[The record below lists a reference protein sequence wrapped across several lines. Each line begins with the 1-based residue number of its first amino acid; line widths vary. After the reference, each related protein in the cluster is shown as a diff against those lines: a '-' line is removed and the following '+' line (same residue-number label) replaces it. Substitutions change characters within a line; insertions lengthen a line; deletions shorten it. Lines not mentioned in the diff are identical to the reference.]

1 VSFGFA
7 DVLLF
12 LLFGV
17 MLLFFS
23 HFQRITLK
31 FDERLNDLNAPGGN
45 MSFDLESLKEELM
58 GIVENTIES
67 LSPPTAF
74 DHFAGMASQ
83 YFQMRMMKEFKIDQP
98 TQLEEEIKEE

>member
-1 VSFGFA
+1 MSFGLG

-31 FDERLNDLNAPGGN
+31 FDERLSKIGDPQEK
-45 MSFDLESLKEELM
+45 MSFDLDELKSELM
-58 GIVENTIES
+58 DIVENTIES
-67 LSPPTAF
+67 LSPPSAF
-74 DHFAGMASQ
+74 DHIAGAVSQ
-83 YFQMRMMKEFKIDQP
+83 YFQMRMMKEFQP
-98 TQLEEEIKEE
+98 PELEERIKED

>member
-1 VSFGFA
+1 MSFGLG

-31 FDERLNDLNAPGGN
+31 FDERLSKIGDPQEK
-45 MSFDLESLKEELM
+45 MSFDLDELKSELM
-58 GIVENTIES
+58 DIVENTIES
-67 LSPPTAF
+67 L
-74 DHFAGMASQ
+74 
-83 YFQMRMMKEFKIDQP
+83 
-98 TQLEEEIKEE
+98 

>member
-31 FDERLNDLNAPGGN
+31 FDERLTAIGMPGDKIN
-45 MSFDLESLKEELM
+45 FDIDALKSELLD
-58 GIVENTIES
+58 IVENTIES
-67 LSPPTAF
+67 LSPPSAF
-74 DHFAGMASQ
+74 DHIAGAVSQ
-83 YFQMRMMKEFKIDQP
+83 YFQMRMMKEFQAP
-98 TQLEEEIKEE
+98 ELEERIKED